1 MQQPVAPQSP
11 PPSAPP
17 PAHPAAAPP
26 PSAPP
31 HLGPPPP
38 NTQPPPGMMRTAPP
52 PPFTVLAPLPIGPL
66 MATPFQRRWP
76 LRTIAASPLA
86 LLIVLGVTLIG
97 MLTIPL
103 DRPGL
108 GWLLTAVAASGGLV
122 LVGAKDARTPK
133 ASLAWGAATVA
144 LLAVG
149 TIRASGWL
157 FVLCVLAAAGCATL
171 SVAGAQSFTGLLIAQ
186 WSHVAAVFRA
196 LPWAKRGLARAKL
209 GGNGGTVLRLAVSV
223 GLGLVL
229 LIIFAALFASADP
242 AFDRVIN
249 AAIPKLDGGTIARWI
264 FLAIFVGGSL
274 LGAVFLLA
282 NPSTLGEITAKSA
295 KSVRRLEWAVPV
307 GAVLIAFGAFVAVQV
322 TVLFGDR
329 DYVMRTVG
337 LTFAQYARKGFW
349 QLLVVTLLTLV
360 VMAVAVRVAPRAGRG
375 DRILLRVLLGA
386 LATGALVVVT
396 SALWRM
402 SVYEEAYGFTRLRV
416 FVSAFE
422 IWLGALFV
430 LMLIAG
436 VRLRAKWL
444 AQAVV
449 AAWVLT
455 LIGLAVLNP
464 DRFIAE
470 QNINRYHRGAHL
482 DVPYLSTLSSD
493 AAPALDRLTG
503 SMRTCALSG
512 IANESRTEPD
522 DWRSYNVAR
531 TTAAP
536 IVDNLDAPGVD
547 CYVRY

>member
-1 MQQPVAPQSP
+1 MMK
-11 PPSAPP
+11 
-17 PAHPAAAPP
+17 AAPP
-26 PSAPP
+26 P
-31 HLGPPPP
+31 
-38 NTQPPPGMMRTAPP
+38 
-52 PPFTVLAPLPIGPL
+52 PPFSVLTPVPIGPL
-66 MATPFQRRWP
+66 MPTPFQRRWP
-76 LRTIAASPLA
+76 MRTLAASPIA
-86 LLIVLGVTLIG
+86 LLVVLEVTLVG

-103 DRPGL
+103 GRPGL
-108 GWLLTAVAASGGLV
+108 GWLLTAVAAAGGLV

-133 ASLAWGAATVA
+133 TSLAWGAATVA

-157 FVLCVLAAAGCATL
+157 FVLCVLAAAGCAAL
-171 SVAGAQSFTGLLIAQ
+171 SLAGAQTFTGLLLAQ

-209 GGNGGTVLRLAVSV
+209 GGNGGTILRLAVSV

-242 AFDRVIN
+242 AFDRVLN
-249 AAIPKLDGGTIARWI
+249 AAMPTLSGGTIARWI
-264 FLAIFVGGSL
+264 FLAIFIGGSM

-444 AQAVV
+444 APAVV

-470 QNINRYHRGAHL
+470 QNIARYHRGAHL
-482 DVPYLSTLSSD
+482 DVHYLSTLSSD

-503 SMRTCALSG
+503 PMRTCALSG
-512 IANESRTEPD
+512 IARELRDEPD

-536 IVDNLDAPGVD
+536 IVDNLDAPGPA
-547 CYVRY
+547 CYNY

>member
-1 MQQPVAPQSP
+1 
-11 PPSAPP
+11 
-17 PAHPAAAPP
+17 
-26 PSAPP
+26 
-31 HLGPPPP
+31 
-38 NTQPPPGMMRTAPP
+38 MMRTAPP

-157 FVLCVLAAAGCATL
+157 FVLCVLAAAGCAAL

-360 VMAVAVRVAPRAGRG
+360 VMAVAVRGAPRAGRG

-512 IANESRTEPD
+512 IANELRTEPD

>member
-1 MQQPVAPQSP
+1 
-11 PPSAPP
+11 
-17 PAHPAAAPP
+17 
-26 PSAPP
+26 
-31 HLGPPPP
+31 
-38 NTQPPPGMMRTAPP
+38 
-52 PPFTVLAPLPIGPL
+52 
-66 MATPFQRRWP
+66 
-76 LRTIAASPLA
+76 
-86 LLIVLGVTLIG
+86 
-97 MLTIPL
+97 
-103 DRPGL
+103 
-108 GWLLTAVAASGGLV
+108 
-122 LVGAKDARTPK
+122 
-133 ASLAWGAATVA
+133 
-144 LLAVG
+144 
-149 TIRASGWL
+149 
-157 FVLCVLAAAGCATL
+157 
-171 SVAGAQSFTGLLIAQ
+171 
-186 WSHVAAVFRA
+186 
-196 LPWAKRGLARAKL
+196 
-209 GGNGGTVLRLAVSV
+209 
-223 GLGLVL
+223 
-229 LIIFAALFASADP
+229 
-242 AFDRVIN
+242 
-249 AAIPKLDGGTIARWI
+249 
-264 FLAIFVGGSL
+264 
-274 LGAVFLLA
+274 VFLLA

-512 IANESRTEPD
+512 IANELRTEPD